1 MAGLDFDPIERA
13 GELWDERVGD
23 PSAMRVATSIMR
35 VDQLLCAQFDRVLRP
50 FDLTFARFE
59 VLRMISFSRAGRL
72 PLAKIGERLMVH
84 PASVTNAVDRLV
96 ASGLVERT
104 PDPSD
109 RRRVFA
115 SLTAGGAQAL
125 AAATA
130 ALTDIDFGLGALS
143 AADRDS
149 VFATLRLIRAA
160 DWNSAAENRGAE

>member
-1 MAGLDFDPIERA
+1 MPDVAELDFDPIERA
-13 GELWDERVGD
+13 GELWHERVGD

-35 VDQLLCAQFDRVLRP
+35 VDQLLCAQFDRVLHP
-50 FDLTFARFE
+50 FGLTFARFE

-72 PLAKIGERLMVH
+72 PLAKIGRRLMVH

-96 ASGLVERT
+96 ASGFVERT

-115 SLTAGGAQAL
+115 SLTAEGERAL
-125 AAATA
+125 TAATT

-143 AADRDS
+143 AQQRDA
-149 VFATLRLIRAA
+149 VFATLRILRAD
-160 DWNSAAENRGAE
+160 DWSPTGDG